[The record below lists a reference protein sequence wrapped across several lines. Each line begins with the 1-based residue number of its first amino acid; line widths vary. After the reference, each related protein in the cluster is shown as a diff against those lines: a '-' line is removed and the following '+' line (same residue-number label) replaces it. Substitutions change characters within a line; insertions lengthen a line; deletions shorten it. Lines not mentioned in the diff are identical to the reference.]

1 MTKIQNF
8 KMYIDGQ
15 WVESESGKTIE
26 TLNPE
31 NNEVW
36 ATVPEANA
44 KDVDN
49 AVKAAQNAFENSC
62 SISSKH
68 PIPNYKNTTIISIN
82 IFFIFCMMNSMI
94 HRSDKYFF

>member
-15 WVESESGKTIE
+15 WVDSETGRTIE

-36 ATVPEANA
+36 ACYL
-44 KDVDN
+44 KMWII
-49 AVKAAQNAFENSC
+49 AQRL
-62 SISSKH
+62 
-68 PIPNYKNTTIISIN
+68 P
-82 IFFIFCMMNSMI
+82 
-94 HRSDKYFF
+94 R

>member
-36 ATVPEANA
+36 ATVPEANE
-44 KDVDN
+44 KDVDK
-49 AVKAAQNAFENSC
+49 AVKAAQ
-62 SISSKH
+62 KLL
-68 PIPNYKNTTIISIN
+68 IIHGLIYIQEIELN
-82 IFFIFCMMNSMI
+82 I
-94 HRSDKYFF
+94 

>member
-1 MTKIQNF
+1 MIKIQNF

-36 ATVPEANA
+36 ATVPDANA
-44 KDVDN
+44 KDVDK
-49 AVKAAQNAFENSC
+49 AVNAAQKLLITHGLIYIQE
-62 SISSKH
+62 IEL
-68 PIPNYKNTTIISIN
+68 N
-82 IFFIFCMMNSMI
+82 I
-94 HRSDKYFF
+94 